1 MSPLLFKVLIF
12 LIVASSD
19 VVLELN
25 KNVEQ
30 LKRVSKL
37 HSLYVKDGS
46 SRCDV
51 T

>member
-1 MSPLLFKVLIF
+1 MSPLLFKVLVL

-19 VVLELN
+19 VLELT

-37 HSLYVKDGS
+37 HRLYVKDGS
-46 SRCDV
+46 SRCDI